1 MHLLPGNLIQ
11 VEGAGEAAPTAFVWC
26 QLDTSPLLLCWQGIC
41 LCPLRQ
47 TSARGEP
54 AGSWS
59 PSKAR
64 VGEGRW
70 AWVRDFVALR
80 VSAS

>member
-11 VEGAGEAAPTAFVWC
+11 VEGVGEGALTAFVWC
-26 QLDTSPLLLCWQGIC
+26 QLDTSPVLLCWQGIC
-41 LCPLRQ
+41 LSPLLQ
-47 TSARGEP
+47 TSAKGER
-54 AGSWS
+54 GSWTA
-59 PSKAR
+59 SKAG

-70 AWVRDFVALR
+70 DWARDFVARR